1 MGIFEGSPALRYSG
15 LVAGTGMS
23 GASAQYK
30 FVKFSAD
37 NTVVLCAATTDIP
50 AGVLQEP
57 VYVSNSVSAGDAI
70 DVVYCGQTLVQ
81 AGASITA
88 GTPISTNASGQAQ
101 AAVAGQYVVG
111 VAVNVAGATTAGT
124 LITAVINCA
133 APIAHA

>member
-1 MGIFEGSPALRYSG
+1 MAFEGSPSFRYSG
-15 LVAGTGMS
+15 LVAGTGLS
-23 GASAQYK
+23 ASSAQYK

-50 AGVLQEP
+50 CGVLQEP
-57 VYVSNSVSAGDAI
+57 VYVSNSVSAGDAP
-70 DVVYCGQTLVQ
+70 DVMYAGQTLVQ
-81 AGASITA
+81 AGGSITA
-88 GTPISTNASGQAQ
+88 GNQISTNASGQAQ